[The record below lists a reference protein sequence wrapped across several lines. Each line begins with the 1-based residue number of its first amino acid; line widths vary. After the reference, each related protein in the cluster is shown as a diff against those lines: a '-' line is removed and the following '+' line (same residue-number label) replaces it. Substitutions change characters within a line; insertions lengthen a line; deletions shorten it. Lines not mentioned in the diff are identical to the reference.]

1 MASCTCEGKASG
13 RLADLATVVI
23 TVTPFP
29 KIISPEVGRMILEMH
44 LMRVKEQI
52 EKMKRSIFYVS
63 YYTGD
68 KETTSLQMAV

>member
-29 KIISPEVGRMILEMH
+29 KIISPEVGSGSQNS
-44 LMRVKEQI
+44 K
-52 EKMKRSIFYVS
+52 IF
-63 YYTGD
+63 
-68 KETTSLQMAV
+68 KNLLLQEVGNFVRIPLPTL